1 MNNSRMKDFFDLDWL
16 ASHQEFDACVLG
28 QAIRNTFERRQTALP
43 DERPIALTKEFSL
56 DAMKQTQWAAFLR
69 KSRLESDS
77 LEEVI
82 QRINTFLV
90 PFCSSEKLDSEQRW
104 IPEKGWM

>member
-1 MNNSRMKDFFDLDWL
+1 MFRWCMNP
-16 ASHQEFDACVLG
+16 VLPRWRFG
-28 QAIRNTFERRQTALP
+28 EVLRHTFERRETALP
-43 DERPIALTKEFSL
+43 DEIPIALTEGFSL
-56 DAMKQTQWAAFLR
+56 DPIKQTQWAAFLR

-90 PFCSSEKLDSEQRW
+90 PFCSSEKPDSEQRW
-104 IPEKGWM
+104 IPGQGWGLNGEF